1 MRIGPVVTEV
11 SLSGPHACMPAD
23 FDRQSAIL
31 IGVNE
36 LLPHHPQVLTA
47 LVRALI
53 DRVPLIAVI
62 TGEEQ
67 RRDLLTTLCDWGLP
81 AHRMRAVRSPAIGLW
96 VRDYGPAFVRR
107 DGRACAL
114 DARYWYPNRPDDDRF
129 PAELA
134 RLIDVDVHDVPLTIE
149 GGNLISNGRGL
160 AVSSTVVL
168 DRNKGVTPAQ
178 VLAVFRRHYGFESV
192 ALLPPLRGGMTDH
205 SDMFATFTAPDTLVL
220 GRYDPAEDAANA
232 ALLDRSAA
240 AVLGVASGA
249 GPLKVERIPM
259 PPHRDGIWR
268 TYTNAVYAND
278 VVVVPTYAGVDER
291 VEREALDTYRR
302 LLPGREILTV
312 EATSL
317 ARTGG
322 ALRCVTLNVPDVAAI
337 TFDLADAAGLAE
349 SPPLQLPVPADELA
363 ALEGVPPA
371 AGDYVLGSGWYV
383 PPATPRFLSLR

>member
-1 MRIGPVVTEV
+1 M
-11 SLSGPHACMPAD
+11 SGPHACMPAD

-107 DGRACAL
+107 DGRTCAL
-114 DARYWYPNRPDDDRF
+114 DARYWYPDRPDDDQF

-134 RLIDVDVHDVPLTIE
+134 RLLDVDVHDVPLTVE

-168 DRNKGVTPAQ
+168 DRNRAGFTPAQ
-178 VLAVFRRHYGFESV
+178 VLAAMRRHYGFDGI
-192 ALLPPLRGGMTDH
+192 AFLPPLLGGITDH
-205 SDMFATFTAPDTLVL
+205 SDMFATFTAPDTLVI
-220 GRYDPAEDAANA
+220 GRYDPADDAANA
-232 ALLDRSAA
+232 ALLDRSAT
-240 AVLGVASGA
+240 AVLGVASAA

-259 PPHRDGIWR
+259 PPHADGVWR

-291 VEREALDTYRR
+291 TEREALDTYRR

-322 ALRCVTLNVPDVAAI
+322 ALRCVTLNVPDVAAVGV
-337 TFDLADAAGLAE
+337 DLADAAGLAE
-349 SPPLQLPVPADELA
+349 SPPLRVPVPELEPA
-363 ALEGVPPA
+363 ALDNVPPA
-371 AGDYVLGSGWYV
+371 AGNYVLGSGWYV
-383 PPATPRFLSLR
+383 PPASPRFLSLR